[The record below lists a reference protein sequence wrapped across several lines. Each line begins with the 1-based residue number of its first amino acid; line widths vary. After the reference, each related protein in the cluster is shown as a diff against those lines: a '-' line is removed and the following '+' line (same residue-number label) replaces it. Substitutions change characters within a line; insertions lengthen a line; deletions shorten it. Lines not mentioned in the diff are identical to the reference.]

1 MSVPA
6 GPSVDAVNNFHP
18 IPTPWP
24 VRWRRF
30 RYRAVPFITM
40 ALCVVATLWLWRRHA
55 GAGNAVGAVETYKAN
70 ISSDAQGVLA
80 PFGPR
85 ELQLFDAVKKG
96 DVVARLDAKHLRAER
111 DRHKAELDRLQREI
125 ANAQEAAP
133 TAPPTTAPTAKPGGA
148 AEALEVVAIAKMQ
161 EIDALDRRIEASDI
175 RAPFDGVV
183 TEVQR
188 RPGETVHVGQ
198 QIMEIAAQTGT
209 HVVSYLRQAQP
220 IAPVAGMNVEVR
232 RLAGAREVVQ
242 GTVEA
247 VGVQFQ
253 SVPTHQLM
261 DKRTPEW
268 GLPVRIAMPP
278 GANLKPGEM
287 VTITFPRS
295 EPARAGAS

>member
-1 MSVPA
+1 MTAPA
-6 GPSVDAVNNFHP
+6 GPSFDAVNNFHP

-30 RYRAVPFITM
+30 RYRTVPFITM
-40 ALCVVATLWLWRRHA
+40 ALCVLATLWLWRRHA
-55 GAGNAVGAVETYKAN
+55 GSGNAVGAVETYKAT

-80 PFGPR
+80 PSGER

-96 DVVARLDAKHLRAER
+96 DVVARIDAKHLR
-111 DRHKAELDRLQREI
+111 AELDRLQREI
-125 ANAQEAAP
+125 SNAQDAAPAGATPTTAAP
-133 TAPPTTAPTAKPGGA
+133 TTGPGRGA
-148 AEALEVVAIAKMQ
+148 AEALEAVAIGKMQ
-161 EIDALDRRIEASDI
+161 EIDALERRLEASDI

-198 QIMEIAAQTGT
+198 QIMEIAAEAGT
-209 HVVSYLRQAQP
+209 HVVSYLRQEQR
-220 IAPVAGMNVEVR
+220 IEPVAGMTVEIR
-232 RLAGAREVVQ
+232 RLTGAREVVQ

-253 SVPTHQLM
+253 SVPTHQLA

-268 GLPVRIAMPP
+268 GLPVRIAMPA
-278 GANLKPGEM
+278 GANLRPGEM
-287 VTITFPRS
+287 VTITFPRGGT
-295 EPARAGAS
+295 ARAGAS